1 MENKKRIIVWVVLLA
16 LTTAVLIS
24 FQGCSLFKKKY
35 EKTET
40 KEYKFKSS
48 NYQKL
53 AVDNPNG
60 NITIRKS
67 DNDSIITVKAEI
79 TKYVTKKE
87 LDEPLKGINIEIDSA
102 GNTLR
107 LADVVIKERSDFKI
121 QFNMHHSTEINYIV
135 YVPSGVNIE
144 VEGINGKV
152 DLKDF
157 NNEVKVDLTN
167 GNVKVENVYGKIKL
181 DLTNGNI
188 SAKLDSTKSLDF
200 ETTNGNI
207 KLEVG
212 EKFSGVFD
220 AQTVNGKV
228 TRKNVTFSSTDEEKK
243 EFKGTLGK
251 GDATVKLKT
260 TNGKIAIEKN

>member
-40 KEYKFKSS
+40 REYKFKSS
-48 NYQKL
+48 QFQKL
-53 AVDNPNG
+53 LVENPNG

-67 DNDSIITVKAEI
+67 NDDSLITVRAEI

-87 LDEPLKGINIEIDSA
+87 LDEPLKGINIEIDST

-107 LADVVIKERSDFKI
+107 IADVIMKERTDFNI
-121 QFNMHHSTEINYIV
+121 QFNINHSTDINYTI
-135 YVPSGVNIE
+135 YVPSGINIE
-144 VEGINGKV
+144 VDGTNGKV
-152 DLKDF
+152 DMKDF
-157 NNEVKVDLTN
+157 NNDVKVDLTN
-167 GNVKVENVYGKIKL
+167 GNLKIANVYGNIKL
-181 DLTNGNI
+181 DMTNGNI

-212 EKFSGVFD
+212 EKFSGIFD
-220 AQTVNGKV
+220 VKTTNGKI
-228 TRKNVTFSSTDEEKK
+228 TRKNVTFESTDEEKK

-251 GDATVKLKT
+251 GEAKVKLQT
-260 TNGKIAIEKN
+260 TNGKITIDKN

>member
-1 MENKKRIIVWVVLLA
+1 MENKKRLIVWVVLLT

-24 FQGCSLFKKKY
+24 FQGCSVFKKKY

-53 AVDNPNG
+53 IVDNPNG
-60 NITIRKS
+60 DIKIRKS
-67 DNDSIITVKAEI
+67 DNDSIITVKAEV

-87 LDEPLKGINIEIDSA
+87 LEEPLKGVNIEIDSS

-107 LADVVIKERSDFKI
+107 LADVIIKERSNFQI
-121 QFNMHHSTEINYIV
+121 QFNMHHSTEINYVI
-135 YVPSGVNIE
+135 YVPAGISIE
-144 VEGINGKV
+144 VEGTNNIV
-152 DLKDF
+152 DIKDF
-157 NNEVKVDLTN
+157 NNDVKVDMTN
-167 GNVKVENVYGKIKL
+167 GDLKLNNVYGKIKV
-181 DLTNGNI
+181 DMTNGDI
-188 SAKLDSTKSLDF
+188 FAKLDSTKSIDF

-220 AQTVNGKV
+220 AKTTNGNIK
-228 TRKNVTFSSTDEEKK
+228 RKNLNFGSIDEDKK
-243 EFKGTLGK
+243 EFNGTLGN
-251 GDATVKLKT
+251 GDATVKLQT
-260 TNGKIAIEKN
+260 TNGQIKINKD

>member
-1 MENKKRIIVWVVLLA
+1 MENKKRIIVWIVLLA

-40 KEYKFKSS
+40 REYKFNSS
-48 NYQKL
+48 QYQKL
-53 AVDNPNG
+53 SVENPNG
-60 NITIRKS
+60 DVTIRKS
-67 DNDSIITVKAEI
+67 DDDSMITVRAEI

-87 LDEPLKGINIEIDSA
+87 LDEPLKGINIEIDST

-107 LADVVIKERSDFKI
+107 LADVVIKEKSDFKI
-121 QFNMHHSTEINYIV
+121 QFNMHHSTVINYII
-135 YVPSGVNIE
+135 YVPSGVNID
-144 VEGINGKV
+144 VEGTNGKV
-152 DLKDF
+152 DLKNF
-157 NNEVKVDLTN
+157 NNDVKVDLTN

-200 ETTNGNI
+200 ETVNGNI

-220 AQTVNGKV
+220 LRTVNGKI
-228 TRKNVTFSSTDEEKK
+228 TRKNVTFESTDDEKK
-243 EFKGTLGK
+243 GFKGTLGK
-251 GDATVKLKT
+251 GDATVKLET
-260 TNGKIAIEKN
+260 TNGKITIDKN